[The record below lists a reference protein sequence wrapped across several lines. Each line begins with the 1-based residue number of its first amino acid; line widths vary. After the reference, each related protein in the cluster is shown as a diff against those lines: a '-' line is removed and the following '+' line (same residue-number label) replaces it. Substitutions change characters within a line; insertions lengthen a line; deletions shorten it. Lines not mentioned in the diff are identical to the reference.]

1 MHAKSSAQGEEGM
14 AVRHG
19 YGFRT
24 LALCFASMFM
34 AAVALAA
41 SGPAAKHGTMDLG
54 EWTDAVKTDHGKE
67 ARHYRAV
74 YDWDTGLTHEYA
86 YTLDGKLVSERSYR
100 GAPAPSPEEI
110 EEARA
115 IVLADPEIASILS
128 RQPQFLLDGGFS
140 IEQTASEGPCT
151 ERTRCLQMFLYD
163 GNNVVRH
170 MLVDLRTGSILERD
184 YTPPRNRG
192 AGR

>member
-1 MHAKSSAQGEEGM
+1 M
-14 AVRHG
+14 AARHG
-19 YGFRT
+19 PRLRPLSLCIAST
-24 LALCFASMFM
+24 LVTLGVFAEP
-34 AAVALAA
+34 AHAV
-41 SGPAAKHGTMDLG
+41 KHGTMDLG

-184 YTPPRNRG
+184 YIPPRNRG
-192 AGR
+192 TAR